1 MTLAILLIIGGLVLL
16 TLGAESLVR
25 GSATIAAR
33 LGIAPLVIGLTV
45 VAFGTGSP
53 ELFVCLDAAMS
64 GNSSIALG
72 NVVGSNISNI
82 ALILGV
88 AALVKPM
95 HVRAEVVKRE
105 VPVMIAATFLFGV
118 LLYDGVISRID
129 GFILLFCG
137 VSYIIVTYLAARR
150 NRQRKVEEEFA
161 EALPKATR
169 SPLFDFVF
177 VLMGLAGLVVGA
189 KLLVSGAVTIAESL
203 GISKLIIGLTIIAI
217 GTSLPELAT
226 SIMATLK
233 NEPDVALGNAVGSNI
248 MNIFFVLGL
257 TSIAQ
262 PIKSFDLRAI
272 DMGVLVACSV
282 IVLPL
287 LWRGSILNRWEGALL
302 LIGYGTYL
310 YTLTP

>member
-1 MTLAILLIIGGLVLL
+1 ML

-25 GSATIAAR
+25 GSSSIAVR

-82 ALILGV
+82 ALILGL

-105 VPVMIAATFLFGV
+105 VPVMIAATLLFGI

-137 VSYIIVTYLAARR
+137 VSYIIVTYLAAKR
-150 NRQRKVEEEFA
+150 NRQKKIEEQFA
-161 EALPKATR
+161 EALPTATR

-177 VLMGLAGLVVGA
+177 VLMGLGALVFGS
-189 KLLVSGAVTIAESL
+189 KLLVSGAVTIAASL
-203 GISKLIIGLTIIAI
+203 GVSKLIIGLTIIAI

-226 SIMATLK
+226 SIVATLK

-262 PIKSFDLRAI
+262 PIKSFDLRTM

-282 IVLPL
+282 VVLPL

-302 LIGYGTYL
+302 LIGYGL
-310 YTLTP
+310 YMFSLRP